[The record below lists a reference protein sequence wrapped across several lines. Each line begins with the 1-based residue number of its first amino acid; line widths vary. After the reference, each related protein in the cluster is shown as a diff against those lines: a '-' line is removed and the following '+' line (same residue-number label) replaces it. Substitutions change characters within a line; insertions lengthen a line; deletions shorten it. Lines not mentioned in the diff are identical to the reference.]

1 MVDTE
6 AIEVRLS
13 DQEYTQLLTAAAK
26 FLQALDECAY
36 DEILSDKMMVS
47 DAVVGMAVYYFTK
60 ELVAIPIEDVG
71 LNKIEANAE
80 GSEEKRKK
88 LLTLYLATCLL
99 GYQTTGQFAGLS
111 FGVTEKELYAANT
124 IIETFYDLDNPHR
137 PNETGGR
144 VFYWPKRSLEEK
156 LKAIVLHRG
165 MDRLLAKEN
174 DAE

>member
-1 MVDTE
+1 MVDTDG
-6 AIEVRLS
+6 IEVRLS
-13 DQEYTQLLTAAAK
+13 DQEYTRLLTEAAS
-26 FLQALDECAY
+26 FLQKLDECAF
-36 DEILSDKMMVS
+36 DEILSDKVAVS

-60 ELVAIPIEDVG
+60 ELVPIPIEPVG
-71 LNKIEANAE
+71 LNKIKLSAE
-80 GSEEKRKK
+80 GSPKKRKK

-124 IIETFYDLDNPHR
+124 IIETFYDLDNPHQ

-165 MDRLLAKEN
+165 MDRLLTKKN
-174 DAE
+174 DT